1 MRTFSNNKPLGT
13 DAEANYVQRQ
23 FQRQGSELQFYDS
36 TTIKVEQTLR
46 GIRLHARSQS
56 STISAGWHYANK
68 FEIDTTQSYDKSS
81 VVHIQATDSLVT
93 TGLTDLV
100 AGTTK
105 KAAAGWWVAMQDVP
119 AASIGGYNVPQSPMP
134 MPTNMDD
141 PTNFW
146 MPLGSGNGLCDQQG
160 NYLG

>member
-1 MRTFSNNKPLGT
+1 
-13 DAEANYVQRQ
+13 
-23 FQRQGSELQFYDS
+23 
-36 TTIKVEQTLR
+36 
-46 GIRLHARSQS
+46 
-56 STISAGWHYANK
+56 
-68 FEIDTTQSYDKSS
+68 
-81 VVHIQATDSLVT
+81 
-93 TGLTDLV
+93 LTDLV

-119 AASIGGYNVPQSPMP
+119 AASTGGYNVPQSPMP